1 MAIEYSQHGPIRFDF
16 PRWSAPMNSIR
27 IAPLAHREPGV
38 SESIHAVQLLAYR
51 QEAAL
56 LQVTSFAPLQAGSA
70 DIRASQ
76 ERFLGAFAGPELV
89 GAVGIGTD
97 TVPGRKTIA
106 SLVVAPRHQRRGIGR
121 LLMAAALRECEG
133 SVVSVST
140 GARNIPALALY
151 EDLGF
156 IEYERRTVGPEGI
169 EIVMLRRPVSVQT
182 QRRTCA

>member
-1 MAIEYSQHGPIRFDF
+1 MNHARIE
-16 PRWSAPMNSIR
+16 
-27 IAPLAHREPGV
+27 PLEQREPDV
-38 SESIHAVQLLAYR
+38 ANRIHAVQMAAYA

-56 LQVTSFAPLQAGSA
+56 LRVDHFPPLQRTVA
-70 DIRASQ
+70 DIQSNE
-76 ERFLGAFAGPELV
+76 ERFLGAFSRGELV
-89 GAVGIGTD
+89 GAVSILTD
-97 TVPGRKTIA
+97 AASNQRRVA
-106 SLVVAPRHQRRGIGR
+106 SLVVAPMHQRQGVGR

-169 EIVMLRRPVSVQT
+169 DIVMLRRPVSVQT